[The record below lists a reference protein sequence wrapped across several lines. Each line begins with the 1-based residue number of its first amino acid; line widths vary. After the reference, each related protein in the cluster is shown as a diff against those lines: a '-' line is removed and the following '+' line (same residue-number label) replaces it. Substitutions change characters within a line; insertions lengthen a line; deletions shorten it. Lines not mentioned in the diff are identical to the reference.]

1 MKRCQFLPQGSITTP
16 KGFLA
21 GAVEARIRAKG
32 GLDLAILCSE
42 APCMAVGLFTR
53 NKVKAAPVILSRR
66 RLLRKQA
73 QAIVVNSGCAN
84 ALTGEQGVADAEEM
98 ALLTAQKLG
107 ISPQQVLV
115 ASTGVIGTFLPMD
128 QIRQGIAKVSLSKQG
143 GHDLA
148 QAIMTTDV
156 FAKERAIKGY
166 IKDKEFFIAGVA
178 KGAGMIHPNLAT
190 MLCFITSDVAS
201 DWAFLK
207 KSLTVAVNDSFNLIT
222 VDGETSPN
230 DMVVILA
237 NGLAG
242 NEPLRE
248 GMAEAKIFEQTLTE
262 ICLHLAKDIVRNAE
276 GATKLIEVSV
286 EGAKS
291 HAEARKGA
299 RAIASSPLVKAAV
312 YGSDPNWGRVLAA
325 LGRSG
330 IRLREE
336 KIELYLAQLCLLKDG
351 IPLCFDKDQ
360 ARSILSQREVPLRV
374 NLNLGRGQATAWGCD
389 LSPEYVKINSEYT
402 T

>member
-1 MKRCQFLPQGSITTP
+1 
-16 KGFLA
+16 
-21 GAVEARIRAKG
+21 
-32 GLDLAILCSE
+32 
-42 APCMAVGLFTR
+42 
-53 NKVKAAPVILSRR
+53 
-66 RLLRKQA
+66 
-73 QAIVVNSGCAN
+73 
-84 ALTGEQGVADAEEM
+84 
-98 ALLTAQKLG
+98 
-107 ISPQQVLV
+107 
-115 ASTGVIGTFLPMD
+115 
-128 QIRQGIAKVSLSKQG
+128 
-143 GHDLA
+143 
-148 QAIMTTDV
+148 MTTDV

-374 NLNLGRGQATAWGCD
+374 NLNLGQGQATAWGCD